1 MLAMNISEYSQCAVC
16 RQNNEQTRVKWVENL
31 TFSILFFYCR
41 FKLGMPVS
49 AVELNKQQV
58 LEKQVFFFFSSLY
71 LLLCIL
77 QKDNYFDLFSFEIC
91 WNTVRKLLLSHSIK
105 KIGKEVIHQ
114 SMQYVAVI
122 TGLL

>member
-16 RQNNEQTRVKWVENL
+16 RQIMNKPEEMGRNL
-31 TFSILFFYCR
+31 TFSILLYCW

-49 AVELNKQQV
+49 SCRTQQATSTR
-58 LEKQVFFFFSSLY
+58 EAGFFLFFSSLY

-105 KIGKEVIHQ
+105 KWKEVIHQ

>member
-16 RQNNEQTRVKWVENL
+16 GKNNEQTRVKWVENL
-31 TFSILFFYCR
+31 TFSILFFYCW

-58 LEKQVFFFFSSLY
+58 LEKQVFLFFPLY

-77 QKDNYFDLFSFEIC
+77 QKDNYFDLFFF
-91 WNTVRKLLLSHSIK
+91 
-105 KIGKEVIHQ
+105 
-114 SMQYVAVI
+114 
-122 TGLL
+122 